1 MKITKGGQQM
11 DDSDAMIREIN
22 YILRRNC
29 NALFLRKA
37 LTRLLTLE
45 RIWH

>member
-1 MKITKGGQQM
+1 M

-22 YILRRNC
+22 YILRRNR
-29 NALFLRKA
+29 NALFLCKA